1 MSDSVKSFLK
11 EWGLLIL
18 LTFFVSSC
26 RSFLAEP
33 RYIPS
38 GSMLPEL
45 QINDRLIIEKLS
57 LRNSLPKRGDIV
69 VFKSPYSFDE
79 KDFEFKLIDI
89 VKEPPLVNY
98 LNLAL
103 EQYSDDK
110 KRILNTRGQAFKTL
124 NLDIY
129 GLSRQ
134 EIIQLLLSDGKL
146 IKRPFLIYE
155 EEKVILGFNEIEY
168 AKQFI

>member
-1 MSDSVKSFLK
+1 MKKIIFYSYLKCSTCRKAVKCLK
-11 EWGLLIL
+11 
-18 LTFFVSSC
+18 
-26 RSFLAEP
+26 R
-33 RYIPS
+33 
-38 GSMLPEL
+38 
-45 QINDRLIIEKLS
+45 
-57 LRNSLPKRGDIV
+57 
-69 VFKSPYSFDE
+69 
-79 KDFEFKLIDI
+79 KDLEFQLIDI

-110 KRILNTRGQAFKTL
+110 KRIFNTRGKAFKTL
-124 NLDIY
+124 KLDIY
-129 GLSRQ
+129 GLSRE

-155 EEKVILGFNEIEY
+155 GKIILGFNEIEY

>member
-1 MSDSVKSFLK
+1 MKKIIFYSYFKCS
-11 EWGLLIL
+11 
-18 LTFFVSSC
+18 TC
-26 RSFLAEP
+26 RKAAKWLES
-33 RYIPS
+33 R
-38 GSMLPEL
+38 
-45 QINDRLIIEKLS
+45 
-57 LRNSLPKRGDIV
+57 
-69 VFKSPYSFDE
+69 
-79 KDFEFKLIDI
+79 DFEFELIDI

-98 LNLAL
+98 LDLAL

-110 KRILNTRGQAFKTL
+110 KRIFNTRGQAFKTL

-155 EEKVILGFNEIEY
+155 EEKVILGFNEIDY

>member
-1 MSDSVKSFLK
+1 MKKIIFYSYLK
-11 EWGLLIL
+11 CS
-18 LTFFVSSC
+18 TC
-26 RSFLAEP
+26 RKAAKWLE
-33 RYIPS
+33 R
-38 GSMLPEL
+38 
-45 QINDRLIIEKLS
+45 
-57 LRNSLPKRGDIV
+57 
-69 VFKSPYSFDE
+69 
-79 KDFEFKLIDI
+79 KDFEFQLVDI

-110 KRILNTRGQAFKTL
+110 KRIFNTRGKSFKTL

-129 GLSRQ
+129 CLSRE

-155 EEKVILGFNEIEY
+155 GKKVILGFNEIEY
-168 AKQFI
+168 AKQII